1 MANFDTHQH
10 VNYKTAYI
18 MTKGG
23 GGGGGGE
30 IGTRSN
36 SNAQPGK
43 SYDELR
49 AIWSLL

>member
-23 GGGGGGE
+23 GGGGGGNRDPIKLE
-30 IGTRSN
+30 
-36 SNAQPGK
+36 
-43 SYDELR
+43 R
-49 AIWSLL
+49 AAW

>member
-18 MTKGG
+18 MTKG
-23 GGGGGGE
+23 E
-30 IGTRSN
+30 KIGSRSN

-49 AIWSLL
+49 ATWSLL